1 MTDKQAEKLSHAEM
15 LYKLMPTV
23 YRAKDNG
30 DKESEGDLSKLLSV
44 FGGLLDEI
52 SANIDQFYA
61 DNFPFN
67 STGAS
72 AGFNQNGQSVAE
84 NENLSC
90 QPWLLP
96 YFSDLLDVNLVSPDA
111 KGQSREI
118 ANAVRWRQRRG
129 TIVATEE
136 IAQNIG
142 DMEVE
147 VQEGWKRVAM
157 TPRIDAP
164 LVPESSFGEQ
174 DVDSSKPI
182 SAAKHPGLLTTTV
195 DFRKYSVATK
205 AAQATSETHISR
217 FASLEAG
224 SEDVLWIQKNRSAVP
239 LYQGSYQ
246 DQSRRTVDVRTP
258 DWKKGHA
265 NPRSVL
271 LYCPVP
277 QGFFSEDMVEVS
289 WAGVSNS
296 DAIEILKESIEID
309 GSTVEKITYRARCCE
324 GAGNQ
329 VHITN
334 KISLPQNKVYQF
346 ENVVF
351 AKPVDIKKANV
362 SFINCAVKELNITSV
377 GSKAIPAVGA
387 VNSIFEEVYVKQGT
401 AQFEYCTVLK
411 ETITTEIQ
419 ASDCIFAGTLRRD
432 KTAAIKK
439 IGGCIRYS
447 CVPAADA
454 SRLPAL
460 MFNCTDKAPL
470 FFTTRFPSK
479 DRADK
484 GCGVIHPAAAHQIKF
499 GAENGG
505 EIGAYHQQRYCLRYE
520 AVILKI
526 KENLPVGLKI
536 ALIPDETLSRAPTAL
551 N

>member
-23 YRAKDNG
+23 YRAKDNST
-30 DKESEGDLSKLLSV
+30 DESEGDLSKLLSV

-67 STGAS
+67 SNSADGEEEPS
-72 AGFNQNGQSVAE
+72 AGGENQG
-84 NENLSC
+84 LSC

-164 LVPESSFGEQ
+164 LVPESSFGEK
-174 DVDSSKPI
+174 DVDNSKPI
-182 SAAKHPGLLTTTV
+182 SAAKHPGLLTTTT

-205 AAQATSETHISR
+205 AAHATSETHISR
-217 FASLEAG
+217 FPSNEG
-224 SEDVLWIQKNRSAVP
+224 GQKDVLWIQKNRSAVP

-277 QGFFSEDMVEVS
+277 QGFFVEDMVEVT
-289 WAGVSNS
+289 WAGIANS
-296 DAIEILKESIEID
+296 DVIEIIKENIEID
-309 GSTVEKITYRARCCE
+309 GNTVEKIIYRAQS
-324 GAGNQ
+324 GHQ
-329 VHITN
+329 IHITD
-334 KISLPQNKVYQF
+334 KVSLLQNKVYQF
-346 ENVVF
+346 ENMVF
-351 AKPVDIKKANV
+351 SKPVDVKKANI
-362 SFINCAVKELNITSV
+362 SLINCAVKELNITSV
-377 GSKAIPAVGA
+377 GSEAIPAVDA

-454 SRLPAL
+454 QRMPAL

-479 DRADK
+479 DRAEK
-484 GCGVIHPAAAHQIKF
+484 GCGVIHPAAAQQIKF

>member
-1 MTDKQAEKLSHAEM
+1 MTDKQTEKLSHAEM
-15 LYKLMPTV
+15 LYKLMPAV

-30 DKESEGDLSKLLSV
+30 SQGNTIDKSEGDLNKLLSV

-67 STGAS
+67 SSSVGGDGEPS
-72 AGFNQNGQSVAE
+72 ALGENQD
-84 NENLSC
+84 LSC

-164 LVPESSFGEQ
+164 LAPESSFGE
-174 DVDSSKPI
+174 DEVDSSKPLC
-182 SAAKHPGLLTTTV
+182 AAKHPGLLNTTV
-195 DFRKYSVATK
+195 DVRKYSLAVK
-205 AAQATSETHISR
+205 ADQATSETRVSR
-217 FASLEAG
+217 FSCEG
-224 SEDVLWIQKNRSAVP
+224 GGMGDVLWIQKNRSAIP

-258 DWKKGHA
+258 NWKTGHA

-277 QGFFSEDMVEVS
+277 QGYFVDGADKISWNDIGSSNVVEVIKE
-289 WAGVSNS
+289 N
-296 DAIEILKESIEID
+296 IELE
-309 GSTVEKITYRARCCE
+309 GRTVEKITYR
-324 GAGNQ
+324 GNFEKADQ
-329 VHITN
+329 QIQISDKVSLKQN
-334 KISLPQNKVYQF
+334 KIYQF
-346 ENVVF
+346 ENLVF
-351 AKPVDIKKANV
+351 TKEIDAKKINI
-362 SFINCAVKELNITSV
+362 SFINCAVKEVNITSV
-377 GSKAIPAVGA
+377 DNQLIPALDA
-387 VNSIFEEVYVKQGT
+387 VNSIFEEVYLKEG
-401 AQFEYCTVLK
+401 AARFEYCTVMQK
-411 ETITTEIQ
+411 AITPEIQ
-419 ASDCIFAGTLRRD
+419 ASDCIFSGTLRRD
-432 KTAAIKK
+432 KTASNKK
-439 IGGCIRYS
+439 IDGCIRYS
-447 CVPAADA
+447 CLPAADCKRMP
-454 SRLPAL
+454 SL

-470 FFTTRFPSK
+470 FFTTSF
-479 DRADK
+479 AEI
-484 GCGVIHPAAAHQIKF
+484 GCGVIHPAAAEQIKF

-505 EIGAYHQQRYCLRYE
+505 EIGVYHQQRYCLRYE

-526 KENLPVGLKI
+526 KESLPVGLKV
-536 ALIPDETLSRAPTAL
+536 ALIPDETLGREPVSL
-551 N
+551 

>member
-1 MTDKQAEKLSHAEM
+1 MTDKQLEKLSHAEM
-15 LYKLMPTV
+15 LYKLMPAV
-23 YRAKDNG
+23 YRARDNSG
-30 DKESEGDLSKLLSV
+30 QKSGAQEYDGDLKKLLSV

-67 STGAS
+67 ANSS
-72 AGFNQNGQSVAE
+72 IKDEGFLEEDG
-84 NENLSC
+84 LSC

-96 YFSDLLDVNLVSPDA
+96 YFADLLDVNLVSPDA

-118 ANAVRWRQRRG
+118 ANVVRWRQRRG

-136 IAQNIG
+136 ISQNIG

-164 LVPESSFGEQ
+164 LVPESSFGEAE
-174 DVDSSKPI
+174 VDSSKPL
-182 SAAKHPGLLTTTV
+182 SAAKHPGLLTSTV
-195 DFRKYSVATK
+195 DVRKYSLAVK
-205 AAQATSETHISR
+205 AKQATTETHISR
-217 FASLEAG
+217 FASLEGG
-224 SEDVLWIQKNRSAVP
+224 SDDVLWIQKNRSAIP

-271 LYCPVP
+271 LYCPIP
-277 QGFFSEDMVEVS
+277 DGFFLDNALEISWSKINSCVAVE
-289 WAGVSNS
+289 
-296 DAIEILKESIEID
+296 IIKETVELD
-309 GSTVEKITYRARCCE
+309 GRAVEKITYQGSA
-324 GAGNQ
+324 NQ
-329 VHITN
+329 QVQITD
-334 KISLPQNKVYQF
+334 KVSLPQNKIYQF
-346 ENVVF
+346 KNMVF
-351 AKPVDIKKANV
+351 VKEIDIKKSNI
-362 SFINCAVKELNITSV
+362 SFINCAVKAVNINSIDNDV
-377 GSKAIPAVGA
+377 LPAIDAA
-387 VNSIFEEVYVKQGT
+387 NSIFEEVYLKEGN
-401 AQFEYCTVLK
+401 ARFEYCTVLQG
-411 ETITTEIQ
+411 TITPEIQ

-432 KTAAIKK
+432 KTAATKK
-439 IGGCIRYS
+439 IDGCIRYS
-447 CVPAADA
+447 CVPAVDA
-454 SRLPAL
+454 KRMPAL

-470 FFTTRFPSK
+470 FFSLKF
-479 DRADK
+479 AEN
-484 GCGVIHPAAAHQIKF
+484 GCGVIHPAAAEQIKF

-526 KENLPVGLKI
+526 KENLPVGLKV
-536 ALIPDETLSRAPTAL
+536 ALIPDETLAREPVAL
-551 N
+551 